1 MPVLDRWSPR
11 PAPEFNGPYNGR
23 TRDEQHRP
31 NATDAPMKTTD
42 TRNENTLPSPAAA
55 AKNARETD
63 RRTADPVARPALHTR
78 PLLLAAIL
86 ALIAFS
92 LRTPITSVGP
102 VLVEAVR
109 ATRLAPSGAS
119 VLTTLPSFCF
129 GLFGPLAPLVA
140 RRLGSERALL
150 VLLVLLTAGTAL
162 RVVPAWQALF
172 VGQIVA
178 CFSIGLMNVLMPGLV
193 KRDFPHHVALVT
205 GLYSAAMCAGA
216 AAAAALTVPVADAIA
231 RLADN
236 LHADAWA
243 WALAAWALPAGLATL
258 VWFAHHPSAQAAAS
272 GPAPVVHG
280 LLRDRLAWQ
289 VTLFMGTQ
297 SSLAYIVFGW
307 LAAILRM
314 RGMSAVEA
322 GLVLSLSVIAQAA
335 SSLILPVVIA
345 RLRDQR
351 FVNVAALLI
360 ACASL
365 LGTFFA
371 PLSTVW
377 ACALVLGIA
386 QGASFTLALIV
397 IGLRSEN
404 AHVAAKLS
412 SMAQGIGYLLASTGP
427 FVAGSLLHATGTLYS
442 LAALCVALCTLSAA
456 FGYFAGRRGHVNVRC
471 D

>member
-1 MPVLDRWSPR
+1 MP
-11 PAPEFNGPYNGR
+11 
-23 TRDEQHRP
+23 
-31 NATDAPMKTTD
+31 PMKTTTD
-42 TRNENTLPSPAAA
+42 TRNENAVHAPADAV
-55 AKNARETD
+55 KNQRATDRGETD
-63 RRTADPVARPALHTR
+63 TAAHPTVRTR

-86 ALIAFS
+86 AFIAFS

-109 ATRLAPSGAS
+109 ATHLAPSGAS

-162 RVVPAWQALF
+162 RIVPAWQALF

-178 CFSIGLMNVLMPGLV
+178 CFAIGLMNVLMPGLV

-216 AAAAALTVPVADAIA
+216 AAAAALTVPAADAIA
-231 RLADN
+231 RLTPS
-236 LHADAWA
+236 LHTDAWAWA
-243 WALAAWALPAGLATL
+243 WALASWALPAGLATL
-258 VWFAHHPSAQAAAS
+258 VWFAHHPSAGTTA
-272 GPAPVVHG
+272 GRPAPVVSG
-280 LLRDRLAWQ
+280 LLRDKRAWQ

-322 GLVLSLSVIAQAA
+322 GLVLSVSVIAQAL
-335 SSLILPVVIA
+335 SSLILPVLIA
-345 RLRDQR
+345 RLSDQR
-351 FVNVAALLI
+351 FVNVAALLL

-371 PLSTVW
+371 PLSAVW

-412 SMAQGIGYLLASTGP
+412 SMAQGIGYLLASAGP
-427 FVAGSLLHATGTLYS
+427 FVAGTLLHATGSLYS
-442 LAALCVALCTLSAA
+442 LAALCAALCALSAA
-456 FGYFAGRRGHVNVRC
+456 FGYFAGRRGHVNVQC
-471 D
+471 V